1 MCDLRYLKQE
11 GIFVNDNNDV
21 NDPLSGKIV
30 TEVMRFTDAKE
41 NGIVMGVGANGIR
54 NRFVFP
60 MNVAS
65 QMATGLIDGLADAGD
80 PLATKIRAMLTKPE

>member
-30 TEVMRFTDAKE
+30 TEVMCFTDAKE

-80 PLATKIRAMLTKPE
+80 PLAIQINNLIKRP